1 MSGTSR
7 PTATRWT
14 RRSVWSAELGAG
26 GLSRLG
32 GVTREPDS
40 KKRRWWRRS
49 SAVLAATA
57 VGAAVLTPVMV
68 RDGRDDGTCHPD
80 VSEFRHKG
88 RSSQV
93 YTYSCAELA
102 DQDGS
107 DGSGPPRGVLVHLH
121 GDGAGEFA
129 LNGEGGDGGE
139 PTLTEIAQVA
149 ASRNMVLIAPRTP
162 DHRRGETWWRRLDRN
177 LGWLNALVDDRVHD
191 ENGLDPGNVWWSG
204 YSGGAEMLSYG
215 VLRNAPEL
223 VTGGAVLMAGGGA
236 PEEMPDPDADPMTVP
251 LRWYVGDL
259 DDGTRSID
267 GFDTLSAAAEGSAW
281 HRAAGAESVE
291 FHTLPCVAHLDFP
304 QAEVLDRV
312 SPPSAPDR
320 AGKRSG

>member
-14 RRSVWSAELGAG
+14 RRSAWSAEPGAG
-26 GLSRLG
+26 GLSRLD

-40 KKRRWWRRS
+40 KKRHWWRRG

-57 VGAAVLTPVMV
+57 VGAAVLTPALV
-68 RDGRDDGTCHPD
+68 RDGRDDGSCHPD
-80 VSEFRHKG
+80 ISEFRHKG

-93 YTYSCAELA
+93 YTYSCGEVA
-102 DQDGS
+102 DRDGS

-121 GDGAGEFA
+121 GDGAGEFD
-129 LNGEGGDGGE
+129 LDGDGGDGGE

-162 DHRRGETWWRRLDRN
+162 DRRRGETWWRTLDRN
-177 LGWLNALVDDRVHD
+177 LRWLTALVDDRVHG
-191 ENGLDPGNVWWSG
+191 EYGLDPDSVWWSG

-215 VLRNAPEL
+215 VLRSAREL
-223 VTGGAVLMAGGGA
+223 VSGGVVLMAGGGA
-236 PEEMPDPDADPMTVP
+236 PEETPDSGAEPITVP

-267 GFDTLSAAAEGSAW
+267 GFDALSAAAEGSAW
-281 HRAAGAESVE
+281 HRAAGAEDVE
-291 FHTLPCVAHLDFP
+291 LHTLPGVAHLDFP

-312 SPPSAPDR
+312 LPPSAPDR
-320 AGKRSG
+320 AGKRRG

>member
-1 MSGTSR
+1 M
-7 PTATRWT
+7 
-14 RRSVWSAELGAG
+14 
-26 GLSRLG
+26 
-32 GVTREPDS
+32 TREPDS

-68 RDGRDDGTCHPD
+68 RDGKDADTCTPE
-80 VSEFRHKG
+80 VTEFRHKG

-93 YTYSCAELA
+93 YTYRCAEA
-102 DQDGS
+102 TDQDDS
-107 DGSGPPRGVLVHLH
+107 DGAGPPSGVLVHLH
-121 GDGAGEFA
+121 GDGAAEFA

-177 LGWLNALVDDRVHD
+177 LGWLNALVNDRVHD

-215 VLRNAPEL
+215 ILRSAPEL

-236 PEEMPDPDADPMTVP
+236 PEEMPDPDADPVTVP

-267 GFDTLSAAAEGSAW
+267 GFDALSAAAEGSAW

-291 FHTLPCVAHLDFP
+291 LHTLPGVAHLDFP

-312 SPPSAPDR
+312 LPPSAPDR